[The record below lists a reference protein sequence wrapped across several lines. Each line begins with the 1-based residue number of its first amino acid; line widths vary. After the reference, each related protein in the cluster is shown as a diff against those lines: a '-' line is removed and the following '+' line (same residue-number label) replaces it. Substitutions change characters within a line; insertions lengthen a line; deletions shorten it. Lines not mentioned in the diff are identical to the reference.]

1 MRRSPL
7 TRQLALALAAL
18 LVTSCLT
25 VQTRQRPITD
35 VGGGAD
41 GHGGITLKVF
51 ADDDALKAGT
61 LITTGSLCGLVPT
74 NGPGKGVA
82 RMGGHTV
89 EVQLT

>member
-41 GHGGITLKVF
+41 GHGGIALKVF
-51 ADDDALKAGT
+51 ADDDALKASARRERDGRAV
-61 LITTGSLCGLVPT
+61 GGAE
-74 NGPGKGVA
+74 GGKG
-82 RMGGHTV
+82 RREEGRK
-89 EVQLT
+89 